1 MSGFNNLPQ
10 TNKMICADCG
20 VEMNHHADKIDY
32 TMTLDNLEDLDPVL
46 GGVVQEAHTCP
57 ECGQT
62 SLRSAADENRR
73 RSKE

>member
-1 MSGFNNLPQ
+1 MPRSDNAPRAG
-10 TNKMICADCG
+10 KMICSDCG

-32 TMTLDNLEDLDPVL
+32 TMALDKPEMLDAAL
-46 GGVVQEAHTCP
+46 GGVVQEVHTCS

-73 RSKE
+73 RTKE